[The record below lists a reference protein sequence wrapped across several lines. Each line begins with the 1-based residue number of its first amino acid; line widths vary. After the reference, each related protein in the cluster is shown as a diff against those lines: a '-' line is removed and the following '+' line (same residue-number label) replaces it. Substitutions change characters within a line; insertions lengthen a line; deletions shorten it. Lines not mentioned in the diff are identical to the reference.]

1 MAQNPNQRGDKLD
14 GYVPV
19 SERVDKFYQKH
30 PEGRILTTVVEH
42 DREAGFI
49 MFRAEVYRNPE
60 DTMPA
65 ATGHAYEYKDAG
77 YVQKSSYIETGET
90 SAIGRAL
97 AFLNFETK
105 RGIASREE
113 VEKAERHRA
122 RVEAQQQPQQPRN
135 EVRSE
140 PRREVR
146 DEAAPIAPRAVEAV
160 AVAAPVAATPN
171 VASIAAATASRA
183 DAPATDEQKEEMLTL
198 LSELRPG
205 DRRAQRTLLAEH
217 TGKQS
222 RDDLTRSE
230 AARFVEDLRRL
241 SREALP

>member
-1 MAQNPNQRGDKLD
+1 MAQNQNQRGGDKLD

-113 VEKAERHRA
+113 IEKAERHRA
-122 RVEAQQQPQQPRN
+122 RVEAQPQQSPRN
-135 EVRSE
+135 EIRNE
-140 PRREVR
+140 PRRE
-146 DEAAPIAPRAVEAV
+146 EAAPLPARAVEAV
-160 AVAAPVAATPN
+160 TAAAAPAAATPN
-171 VASIAAATASRA
+171 VASIASATAARA

-222 RDDLTRSE
+222 RDDLTRAE

>member
-1 MAQNPNQRGDKLD
+1 MNGNGNQRGGDKLD

-113 VEKAERHRA
+113 IEKAVRA
-122 RVEAQQQPQQPRN
+122 RED
-135 EVRSE
+135 E
-140 PRREVR
+140 PLAAR
-146 DEAAPIAPRAVEAV
+146 DQIDVIESLA
-160 AVAAPVAATPN
+160 
-171 VASIAAATASRA
+171 
-183 DAPATDEQKEEMLTL
+183 KEKGVDVLKL
-198 LSELRPG
+198 I
-205 DRRAQRTLLAEH
+205 AEH
-217 TGKQS
+217 GFK
-222 RDDLTRSE
+222 RLDELPRVR
-230 AARFVEDLRRL
+230 ARKLIGYLEGQ
-241 SREALP
+241 

>member
-1 MAQNPNQRGDKLD
+1 MAQNSNQRGDKLD

-30 PEGRILTTVVEH
+30 PEGRILTSVIEH

-49 MFRAEVYRNPE
+49 MFRAEVYRNPD

-113 VEKAERHRA
+113 VEKAERHRTRA
-122 RVEAQQQPQQPRN
+122 EAPQQQPRDDVRN
-135 EVRSE
+135 EPRPE

-146 DEAAPIAPRAVEAV
+146 EDVAPVAPRAIEVVAAAAPAV
-160 AVAAPVAATPN
+160 APPN
-171 VASIAAATASRA
+171 VASIAASRA

-222 RDDLTRSE
+222 RDDLTRAE